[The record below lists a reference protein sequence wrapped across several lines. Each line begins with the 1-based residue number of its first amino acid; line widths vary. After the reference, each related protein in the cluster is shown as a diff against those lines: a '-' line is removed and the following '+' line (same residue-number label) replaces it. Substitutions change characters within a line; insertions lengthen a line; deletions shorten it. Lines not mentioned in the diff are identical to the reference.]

1 MPQTAV
7 IKITDMMY
15 IKKKRRE
22 RKRAHHKEYVITI
35 DASRSFVHERT
46 GIEEYAYQLVKHL
59 RAPLRFH
66 HVVLYVR
73 FAGAAARNPRAWIEK
88 HFFALPDAWHVRV
101 IGLRRAWTQV
111 GLAFSMWRD
120 RPDALLVPAH
130 TVPWVHPRNTVVV
143 VHGLEY
149 EMTPQAYSVWARQ
162 YMRTTIRLSC
172 RWARRIIT
180 VSENTRRDVAR
191 LYGVAPA
198 KMRVVYEGVNAAPPA
213 RAQDAAMVAARVGDA
228 PYFFFVGRLEER
240 KNIARVVAAFDAFK
254 ARTGLPHKLVL
265 AGGRGYGYAHV
276 AAAIARAQHT
286 ADIVEMGFVS
296 DGEKWALMR
305 GAMAFVFP
313 TLYEGFGLPV
323 LEAQSVGVPVVTSG
337 VSSLPEVAGDSA
349 LLVDPTDTA
358 AISAALERLATD
370 DALRHDIIARG
381 HANLAH
387 FSWARCAHEVAACI
401 TEKDV

>member
-1 MPQTAV
+1 MAQSQKSPHTQNDAV
-7 IKITDMMY
+7 I
-15 IKKKRRE
+15 
-22 RKRAHHKEYVITI
+22 AI

-59 RAPLRFH
+59 RAPLRDA

-73 FAGAAARNPRAWIEK
+73 FAGVAARNPRAWIQE
-88 HFFALPDAWHVRV
+88 HFFVLPDAWEVRV
-101 IGLRRAWTQV
+101 VTLRRAWTQV

-149 EMTPQAYSVWARQ
+149 EVTPQAYSVWARW

-180 VSENTRRDVAR
+180 VSENTQRDVAR
-191 LYGVAPA
+191 LYGIVPA

-213 RAQDAAMVAARVGDA
+213 SARDAAVVVARVGDA

-265 AGGRGYGYAHV
+265 AGSRAYGYARV
-276 AAAIARAQHT
+276 AAARARARY
-286 ADIVEMGFVS
+286 ASDIVETGFVS
-296 DGEKWALMR
+296 DEEKWALMR
-305 GAMAFVFP
+305 GATAFVFP

-323 LEAQSVGVPVVTSG
+323 LEAQSVGVPVVTSDA
-337 VSSLPEVAGDSA
+337 SSLPEVVGTGAHKSA

-381 HANLAH
+381 HANLAR
-387 FSWARCAHEVAACI
+387 FSWGRCAREVATCI